1 MTFISETLLVE
12 NYGNFTIEKNI
23 KTAKKITKSKLN
35 SNK

>member
-1 MTFISETLLVE
+1 MIFISETLLVE
-12 NYGNFTIEKNI
+12 NYNNFITEKNI